1 MPDYGDSQE
10 HEHGYEPEHEHQDI
24 PAGIEALG
32 MMLSRLSQA
41 GMTEEPAEP
50 VTAEKLMS
58 FYNVLTIKYDF
69 KPGDIVEWKP
79 GFRNATLPG
88 DTDKAVV
95 IEVLDEPIRHIG
107 KSDPGKA
114 SFRSYVDIVL
124 GVIDKDDDFI
134 MFHFDSRR
142 LRLVRGG
149 TEKGNQ

>member
-1 MPDYGDSQE
+1 MPGYGDYQEQE
-10 HEHGYEPEHEHQDI
+10 HEREDMPNGL
-24 PAGIEALG
+24 EALG
-32 MMLSRLSQA
+32 MMLSRLSEA
-41 GMTEEPAEP
+41 GMTKEPTEP
-50 VTAEKLMS
+50 VTAERLMS
-58 FYNVLTIKYDF
+58 FYNALTIKYDF

-95 IEVLDEPIRHIG
+95 IEVLDEPIRFIG
-107 KSDPGKA
+107 KTDPGKA

-149 TEKGNQ
+149 TEERE

>member
-1 MPDYGDSQE
+1 MPDYGDYQEQE
-10 HEHGYEPEHEHQDI
+10 HEREDMPNGL
-24 PAGIEALG
+24 EALG
-32 MMLSRLSQA
+32 MMLSRLSEA
-41 GMTEEPAEP
+41 GMTKEPTEP
-50 VTAEKLMS
+50 VTAERLMS
-58 FYNVLTIKYDF
+58 FYNALTIKYDF

-95 IEVLDEPIRHIG
+95 IEVLDEPIRFIG
-107 KSDPGKA
+107 KTDPGKA

-149 TEKGNQ
+149 TEERE